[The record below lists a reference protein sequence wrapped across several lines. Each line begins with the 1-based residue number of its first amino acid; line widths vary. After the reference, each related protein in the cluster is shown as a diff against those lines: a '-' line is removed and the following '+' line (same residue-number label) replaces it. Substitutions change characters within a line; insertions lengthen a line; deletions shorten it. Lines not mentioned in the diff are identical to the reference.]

1 MIETQVTYL
10 DALKNLSKSDTQFQK
25 GLRRFIDEE
34 YTVFTQ
40 GTSGRPDWANRAV
53 TNLNAFQT
61 ARTMGLNITG
71 AVKNAASAI
80 HFYSRVGSSALTST
94 IKAMSH
100 DKPFQEMVKRAEE
113 EAGFLFTDAAK
124 ELYTEGLNRI

>member
-1 MIETQVTYL
+1 MRDGPSQAAQFNKMISTQITYL
-10 DALKNLSKSDTQFQK
+10 DALKNLPKSDTQFQK

-40 GTSGRPDWANRAV
+40 GTSGRPDWANKAV
-53 TNLNAFQT
+53 TTLNAFQT

-80 HFYSRVGSSALTST
+80 HFYSRVGISALNNTR
-94 IKAMSH
+94 KAVNS
-100 DKPFQEMVKRAEE
+100 DKEFQVNIYAPRQR
-113 EAGFLFTDAAK
+113 F
-124 ELYTEGLNRI
+124 